1 MQVRNLRLRNSEAD
15 ARAEQAL
22 ADKEGQMSIAEEL
35 RGEVQEKINL
45 IEEFE
50 DKFTRQFRREGPLLH
65 FRHLNCICYGYL
77 FAFSVLLS

>member
-1 MQVRNLRLRNSEAD
+1 LRLRSSEAD

-22 ADKEGQMSIAEEL
+22 ADKEGQMSIAEDL

-50 DKFTRQFRREGPLLH
+50 DKFTRQFRCAGTFGGRG
-65 FRHLNCICYGYL
+65 
-77 FAFSVLLS
+77 

>member
-1 MQVRNLRLRNSEAD
+1 MQVRNLRLRNSEAE

-50 DKFTRQFRREGPLLH
+50 DKFTRQFR
-65 FRHLNCICYGYL
+65 
-77 FAFSVLLS
+77 